1 MSQKARQ
8 TRRAEA
14 RQQQRKEHQR
24 SRARRGRISRS
35 QLIGASLLAVIAVVA
50 IIWAANGSA
59 TAGPSTT
66 VPPGITQSGHTRGNA
81 DAPVTIDEWADFQ
94 CPACG
99 LFARQT
105 EPQILTQYV
114 ATGKVRIVFHNF
126 AFLGQESSWAAEAAN
141 CAGEQGKFFEFH
153 DKLYASQAGENQGA
167 FSKDK
172 LKKMGTDMGLGSAFT
187 SCVDSGKYTQA
198 VRDEKAAGDAL
209 GVDATPTLF
218 VGGKKYA
225 SALTFEQMKQILD
238 PLLVG
243 R

>member
-1 MSQKARQ
+1 MSRQ

-14 RQQQRKEHQR
+14 RQH
-24 SRARRGRISRS
+24 ARRDTRGRGRRSRISRT
-35 QLIGASLLAVIAVVA
+35 QLIGASVVAIVAVLAVIYYG
-50 IIWAANGSA
+50 NSSS
-59 TAGPSTT
+59 AGPSST
-66 VPPGITQSGHTRGNA
+66 VPPGITQSGHVRGQPN
-81 DAPVTIDEWADFQ
+81 APVTIDEWADFQ

-99 LFARQT
+99 MFARLT
-105 EPQILTQYV
+105 EPQLLTSYV
-114 ATGKVRIVFHNF
+114 ATGKVKIVFHNF
-126 AFLGQESSWAAEAAN
+126 AFLGNESSWAAEAAD
-141 CAGEQGKFFEFH
+141 CAGEQNKFFEFH

-172 LKKMGTDMGLGSAFT
+172 LKSMGASMGLGQSFSA
-187 SCVDSGKYTQA
+187 CVDSGKYAQS

-218 VGGKKYA
+218 VGGKKYP
-225 SALTFEQMKQILD
+225 SALTFDQMKQILD